1 MISILTVL
9 LSSTLN
15 LAAGEPGAFLGV
27 QLAEVPEA
35 VAAHFELKG
44 GAMVNEVFPGSPAE
58 KAGLKRRDIIIAA
71 DGKNVEGPAFLQE
84 TIRGHKPGDTI
95 SLEVR
100 RGDKTLKVEAQ
111 LGSREAPAEGEA
123 KKEEEK
129 KLELKQPEPGF
140 LGIRFSPVPPVLAEH
155 LNLEEGKGVI
165 VDDVLPDSPA
175 AKAKISKRDVIVLL
189 AGKEIQQP
197 QEVYGLLKDRKEGE
211 EIQIE
216 LIHKGN
222 RQKISAVLG
231 ARPKGASFDLPE
243 EGRWRRFFKP
253 YPGSPD
259 RSWYHGRLHLKKP
272 NGEDLVFELPDFQF
286 NADEL
291 ARDLEKKLHDQLK
304 DLKDLPQDL
313 EKRLDDL
320 LDQYRHDL
328 PKFELHT
335 DQPEDIV
342 QFHKQ
347 VAIARLVE
355 GDCDITVR
363 EEDGRRTVTVKKG
376 GEVLAKE
383 RPADQLDSLPK
394 EIQEKVEKAMDT
406 LPKETLPKEAGK
418 LKLQGEKTIKI

>member
-9 LSSTLN
+9 LSSTLQ
-15 LAAGEPGAFLGV
+15 LAAGDPVAFLGV

-35 VAAHFELKG
+35 VAEHFELKG

-58 KAGLKRRDIIIAA
+58 KAGLKRRDLILAI

-84 TIRGHKPGDTI
+84 AIRGHKPGDTV

-100 RGDKTLKVEAQ
+100 RGDQTLKVDAQ
-111 LGSREAPAEGEA
+111 LGSREAPAESEE
-123 KKEEEK
+123 KKEEK
-129 KLELKQPEPGF
+129 KLELKKPEPGF

-155 LNLEEGKGVI
+155 LNLEEGRGVI

-175 AKAKISKRDVIVLL
+175 AKAKITKRDVIVSL

-197 QEVYGLLKDRKEGE
+197 REVYDLLKERKEGE

-216 LIHKGN
+216 LIHKGT

-243 EGRWRRFFKP
+243 EPRWRRFFKP

-259 RSWYHGRLHLKKP
+259 RSWYRGRLHLKKP
-272 NGEDLVFELPDFQF
+272 NGEDLVFEIPDFQF
-286 NADEL
+286 NTDEL
-291 ARDLEKKLHDQLK
+291 ARELEEKFHDQMEGLK
-304 DLKDLPQDL
+304 GLPQDL
-313 EKRLDDL
+313 EKRLEDL
-320 LDQYRHDL
+320 LGQYKHDL
-328 PKFELHT
+328 PKFEWHT

-342 QFHKQ
+342 EVHKQ

-363 EEDGRRTVTVKKG
+363 EEDGKRTVTVKKG
-376 GEVLAKE
+376 GEVLAQE
-383 RPADQLDSLPK
+383 LPADRLETLSK
-394 EIQEKVEKAMDT
+394 EIQEKVQKAMDT
-406 LPKETLPKEAGK
+406 LPKETLPKEPGK